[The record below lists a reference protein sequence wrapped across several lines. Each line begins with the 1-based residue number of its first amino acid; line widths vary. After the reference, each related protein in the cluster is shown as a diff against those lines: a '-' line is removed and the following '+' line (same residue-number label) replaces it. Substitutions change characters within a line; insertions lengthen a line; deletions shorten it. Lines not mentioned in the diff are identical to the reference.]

1 MVPKISFGAPVIA
14 VCRQEFP
21 ETVFDVKLGVVEP
34 ERRIADF
41 IKAGADIIS
50 VHPEA
55 TMQLGAAIN
64 MIQDGGRA
72 AGVVLNPATG
82 VCAVEH
88 VLDSCKV
95 TDNDQDSLCLVFHE
109 SWYWNYIHDSVTSIE
124 TP

>member
-14 VCRQEFP
+14 ACRQEFP

-55 TMQLGAAIN
+55 TVQLGAAIN
-64 MIQDGGRA
+64 MILDGGRA

-95 TDNDQDSLCLVFHE
+95 TDKIR
-109 SWYWNYIHDSVTSIE
+109 IHYALYYT
-124 TP
+124 